1 MQKNSIQTLSK
12 LAIPLKSKGR
22 FFKEKET
29 HLRSDFQR
37 DRDRIIHSTAFRRL
51 KHKTQVFVNTSGD
64 HFRTRITHSLEVAQI
79 ARTLSKFFNLN
90 EDLCETLSLAH
101 DLGHTPF
108 GHAGEEA
115 LNDCMKKFGG
125 FDHNIQTLRII
136 LFLENRYYDF
146 RGLNLTFET
155 LDGLIKHNGP
165 IKNLRKFKKI
175 LKLSYFKKKIKFSLS
190 PSLEAQLASIS
201 DDIAYNSHDL
211 EDGLKAN
218 LFNLRDLENIP
229 VLNKILG
236 KNIIKKKIKLSQNP
250 SLEAQ
255 IASISDDIAYNSHDL
270 EDGLKSNLFDLT
282 DLENIPVLKD
292 IIFNHKKKIKIFSLD
307 LVIRQIIREI
317 INEMV
322 KDIIKTTKKNI
333 IKHKIKKIKDIYI
346 SHYPIV
352 SFSNEMGEFDKEIK
366 KFLKKNMYYHKSVKE
381 NTDQGKKIIKNLF
394 VNIMKN
400 PVKYLNVSNYEKPN
414 IERSVCD
421 FIAGMTDRYA
431 INLYKKIK

>member
-12 LAIPLKSKGR
+12 LAVPLKSKGR
-22 FFKEKET
+22 FFKEKKT
-29 HLRSDFQR
+29 YLRSDFQR

-51 KHKTQVFVNTSGD
+51 KHKTQVFINTTGD
-64 HFRTRITHSLEVAQI
+64 HFRTRITHSLEVSQI

-136 LFLENRYYDF
+136 LFLENRYYEF
-146 RGLNLTFET
+146 KGLNLTLET

-165 IKNLRKFKKI
+165 IKNLKKYKSI
-175 LKLSYFKKKIKFSLS
+175 LGISYFRNKIKFSLS
-190 PSLEAQLASIS
+190 
-201 DDIAYNSHDL
+201 
-211 EDGLKAN
+211 
-218 LFNLRDLENIP
+218 
-229 VLNKILG
+229 
-236 KNIIKKKIKLSQNP
+236 P

-270 EDGLKSNLFDLT
+270 EDGLKSNLFSLKDL
-282 DLENIPVLKD
+282 DNIPILNKIILK
-292 IIFNHKKKIKIFSLD
+292 HKKKLNNFSID
-307 LVIRQIIREI
+307 LIIRQIIREI

-322 KDIIKTTKKNI
+322 KDLIITTQNNIKK
-333 IKHKIKKIKDIYI
+333 KKIRNLQDVYKSKYPLVTFSNKMRKFDKKIK
-346 SHYPIV
+346 
-352 SFSNEMGEFDKEIK
+352 SFLRK
-366 KFLKKNMYYHKSVKE
+366 KMYYHKKVKS
-381 NTDQGKKIIKNLF
+381 NTNDGKKIIKKLF
-394 VNIMKN
+394 SSIKKN
-400 PVKYLNVSNYEKPN
+400 PSKYINVSKYDKTN
-414 IERSVCD
+414 IARSICD

-431 INLYKKIK
+431 INLYSKIK

>member
-22 FFKEKET
+22 LFREKKT
-29 HLRSDFQR
+29 YLRSDFQR

-51 KHKTQVFVNTSGD
+51 KHKTQVFVNTTGD

-115 LNDCMKKFGG
+115 LNNCMKKLGG
-125 FDHNIQTLRII
+125 FDHNIQTLRTI
-136 LFLENRYYDF
+136 LFLENRYYNF
-146 RGLNLTFET
+146 KGLNLTLET

-165 IKNLRKFKKI
+165 IKNLIKFKKI
-175 LKLSYFKKKIKFSLS
+175 LGTDYFKDKINFTLS
-190 PSLEAQLASIS
+190 
-201 DDIAYNSHDL
+201 
-211 EDGLKAN
+211 
-218 LFNLRDLENIP
+218 
-229 VLNKILG
+229 
-236 KNIIKKKIKLSQNP
+236 P

-270 EDGLKSNLFDLT
+270 EDGLKSNLFNLK
-282 DLENIPVLKD
+282 DLENIPILNKIILK
-292 IIFNHKKKIKIFSLD
+292 HKKKLKKYSID
-307 LVIRQIIREI
+307 LVIRQIVREI

-322 KDIIKTTKKNI
+322 KDLIKNTQKKIEKN
-333 IKHKIKKIKDIYI
+333 KINSLNDVFKSKYPIVTFSNQMRKFDKKIK
-346 SHYPIV
+346 
-352 SFSNEMGEFDKEIK
+352 SF
-366 KFLKKNMYYHKSVKE
+366 LRANMYYHKNVKS
-381 NTDQGKKIIKNLF
+381 NTNDGKKIIKKLF
-394 VNIMKN
+394 LSIKKN
-400 PVKYLNVSNYEKPN
+400 PNKYINVSKYDKTN
-414 IERSVCD
+414 IARSICD

-431 INLYKKIK
+431 INLYNKIK